1 MPPVFEKLSKPPD
14 GLYFEGTVAVQE
26 KKSRK
31 WAITAA
37 VAGVLVVG
45 GGIGAAFATGI
56 FEPSATEQSPA
67 AKASAS
73 PSVSAA
79 PVSITATPADG
90 AVEVN
95 PATMP
100 TVTATNATIES
111 VSLKPSSG
119 GDPVPGVL
127 SPDETSWTA
136 DAPLAFNTTYAMDV
150 ILTDQAGRETTRT
163 QSFETV
169 KPANEA
175 NAFMYPQNAAVVGV
189 GQPIEINFS
198 EPVINKDAVEQAI
211 TISSTSGQTGAFH
224 WITDNKV
231 RYRPEAFW
239 APNSAITVDMRL
251 FGVDFGNGMIGNF
264 NETRTFNTHN
274 TRLAVVDNT
283 TKTMQVFI
291 DGQLARTFPVTLGE
305 PTWPSPSGYQVV
317 VSQHEKLPFRA
328 ESIGLKPGDP
338 DYYEPFDASWAS
350 RLTNSGVFVHQALDG
365 ALGALGRINVSH
377 GCVGMSAEGAKYF
390 FDTFEPGDVVQV
402 LNTEVGPVS
411 VDDGFGDWNVPW
423 DQYAGQP

>member
-1 MPPVFEKLSKPPD
+1 M
-14 GLYFEGTVAVQE
+14 QE

-31 WAITAA
+31 WMVAAA

-45 GGIGAAFATGI
+45 GGIGAAYAGGMLGREDTQ
-56 FEPSATEQSPA
+56 SSPA
-67 AKASAS
+67 ESESAS

-79 PVSITATPADG
+79 PVSMTATPADG

-100 TVTATNATIES
+100 SVTVTNATIKS
-111 VSLKPSSG
+111 VSLAPATG
-119 GDPVPGVL
+119 GDTVTGVM
-127 SPDETSWTA
+127 SGDKATWTA
-136 DAPLAFNTTYAMDV
+136 DAPLAFNTSYAMKV
-150 ILTDQAGRETTRT
+150 VMTDQAGKETTKT
-163 QSFETV
+163 QSFDTV
-169 KPANEA
+169 KPENEA

-198 EPVINKDAVEQAI
+198 EPVTNKDAVEQAI
-211 TISSTSGQTGAFH
+211 KISSTSGQTGAFY
-224 WITDNKV
+224 WITDHKV

-239 APNSAITVDMRL
+239 APNSAITVDMQL

-274 TRLAVVDNT
+274 TRLAVVDNI

-291 DGQLARTFPVTLGE
+291 DGQLVRTFPVTLGE

-350 RLTNSGVFVHQALDG
+350 RLTNSGVFVHQALNG
-365 ALGALGRINVSH
+365 AVGALGRINVSH

-402 LNTEVGPVS
+402 LNTEAGPVPI
-411 VDDGFGDWNVPW
+411 DDGYSDWNIPW

>member
-1 MPPVFEKLSKPPD
+1 MQD
-14 GLYFEGTVAVQE
+14 RDVQE

-31 WAITAA
+31 WMVAVA

-45 GGIGAAFATGI
+45 GGIGAAYAGGLLGGADS
-56 FEPSATEQSPA
+56 ESPSAPS
-67 AKASAS
+67 ASAS

-95 PATMP
+95 PAVMP
-100 TVTATNATIES
+100 TVTATNATIKS
-111 VSLKPSSG
+111 VSLAPATG
-119 GDPVPGVL
+119 GDDVPGVF
-127 SPDETSWTA
+127 SGDKATWTA
-136 DAPLAFNTTYAMDV
+136 DAPLSFNTSYAMKV
-150 ILTDQAGRETTRT
+150 VLTDQAGKETTKS
-163 QSFETV
+163 QSFDTV

-175 NAFMYPQNAAVVGV
+175 NAFMYPQNEAVVGV

-198 EPVINKDAVEQAI
+198 EPVTNKDAVEQAI
-211 TISSTSGQTGAFH
+211 KITSTSGQTGAFY

-239 APNSAITVDMRL
+239 APNSAITVDMQL

-274 TRLAVVDNT
+274 TRLAVVDNI

-291 DGQLARTFPVTLGE
+291 DGQLVRTFPVTLGE

-365 ALGALGRINVSH
+365 AVGALGRINVSH

-402 LNTEVGPVS
+402 LNTEAGPVP
-411 VDDGFGDWNVPW
+411 VDDGFSDWNIPW